1 MSDFKSLKLN
11 RDLIIDAINSFS
23 ENTKFIKEEGC
34 ANERKNYVIDSDGQE
49 VKITVIFVKTGETTL
64 NPKIGKNQEIG
75 IKIAEHI
82 KDYAKLSDF
91 TKNNAVF
98 SVKNITN
105 EDFDLLIEYLG
116 LSFNVDKG
124 KPDKVGIK
132 YSIYNQSGGDSYVI
146 HRYNNG
152 NTLFQGKPLKIFVEI
167 YNFLLDIIDLDNI
180 ITINETVYKVSIKK
194 EETQLE
200 LESIL
205 PKTVTYIG
213 ETNKKIFESCLIL
226 KKLDIYLPD
235 FSPLVFSVVRG
246 LELYMKQL
254 LLDNGIKTT
263 KKGNF
268 KDIFFESSPDRFILT
283 ADAESKISCQT
294 TREKLNECCS
304 FFSVHR
310 HPLFH
315 SDAIPELS
323 KIIEKREDA
332 DRIINTTF
340 DLIERTYN
348 EILQVKQNK

>member
-205 PKTVTYIG
+205 PK
-213 ETNKKIFESCLIL
+213 NL
-226 KKLDIYLPD
+226 
-235 FSPLVFSVVRG
+235 
-246 LELYMKQL
+246 
-254 LLDNGIKTT
+254 
-263 KKGNF
+263 
-268 KDIFFESSPDRFILT
+268 
-283 ADAESKISCQT
+283 
-294 TREKLNECCS
+294 
-304 FFSVHR
+304 
-310 HPLFH
+310 
-315 SDAIPELS
+315 
-323 KIIEKREDA
+323 
-332 DRIINTTF
+332 
-340 DLIERTYN
+340 
-348 EILQVKQNK
+348 